1 MHVQLGNE
9 PVSISIEN
17 RERRGCSASIR
28 RSRVTD
34 ELVNNTTMVAD
45 RIAVANE
52 IPMVGWQAGYFLPW
66 AVWENWRREK
76 IVASLLLATTSF
88 AV

>member
-9 PVSISIEN
+9 PVSISIGN
-17 RERRGCSASIR
+17 RERWGCSASIR

-34 ELVNNTTMVAD
+34 ELVNNMAMVAD
-45 RIAVANE
+45 IAVANE

-76 IVASLLLATTSF
+76 IVASLLLPTTSF
-88 AV
+88 AI